1 MRIGNVEINDSSRTF
16 IIAEMSGNHGH
27 DIEIAKRTIK
37 AAKDAGA
44 DAIKLQ
50 TYTPDTITLD
60 CDNEYFQIKQGTIWD
75 GSTMYDLYKQA
86 YTPWEWH
93 KELFD
98 YAKEIDILIFSS
110 PFDHT
115 AVDLL
120 EELDTPAYKIASAEI
135 MDTELIKYVASKGK
149 PIIFSTGMAYIEEI
163 KQAID
168 VSKGEGNNQIGL
180 LKCVSAYPTPMN
192 QCNLKTIPNLR
203 DTFGVIAGLSDHTL
217 GTTAPIV
224 AVTLGAKIIE
234 KHFILD
240 KRIGGPDA
248 SFSLDFNEFSEMV
261 KAIRDAE
268 DAIGQ
273 VSYDLTEKT
282 KRTREHSRSLF
293 VVKDIKKGE
302 DFTEENVRSIRPG
315 YGIAPK
321 HYKDVL
327 ARKAKKDIKRG
338 TPLTWKLINN
348 QGGE

>member
-1 MRIGNVEINDSSRTF
+1 MKIGNIEISDNSRAF

-27 DIEIAKRTIK
+27 DIEIAKKTIK
-37 AAKDAGA
+37 AAKDTGA

-75 GSTMYDLYKQA
+75 GGTMYDLYKQA

-93 KELFD
+93 RELFN
-98 YAKEIDILIFSS
+98 YAREIGILIFSS
-110 PFDHT
+110 PFDNT

-120 EELDTPAYKIASAEI
+120 EEVNTPAYKIASAEI
-135 MDTELIKYVASKGK
+135 MDTGLIRYVASKGK

-168 VSKGEGNNQIGL
+168 ICKEEGNNDIAL

-203 DTFGVIAGLSDHTL
+203 ETFGVIPGLSDHTL
-217 GTTAPIV
+217 GSTAPIV

-234 KHFILD
+234 KHFIID
-240 KRIGGPDA
+240 KSIGGPDS
-248 SFSLDFNEFSEMV
+248 SFSLDFNEFKDMV
-261 KAIRDAE
+261 KSIRDAE
-268 DAIGQ
+268 DAIGR

-282 KRTREHSRSLF
+282 KKTREHSRSLF
-293 VVKDIKKGE
+293 IVQDIKEGDLLSDK
-302 DFTEENVRSIRPG
+302 NIKSIRPG
-315 YGIAPK
+315 YGISPK
-321 HYKDVL
+321 YYKDIL
-327 ARKAKKDIKRG
+327 GKKAKENIKRG
-338 TPLTWKLINN
+338 TPLKWDLF
-348 QGGE
+348 E

>member
-1 MRIGNVEINDSSRTF
+1 MRIGNVEINDSSKTF

-60 CDNEYFQIKQGTIWD
+60 CNNEYFQIKQGTIWD
-75 GSTMYDLYKQA
+75 GSTMYELYKQA

-93 KELFD
+93 KELFN

-168 VSKGEGNNQIGL
+168 VSKEEGNHEIAL

-240 KRIGGPDA
+240 KSIGGPDA
-248 SFSLDFNEFSEMV
+248 SFSLDLNEFSEMV

-293 VVKDIKKGE
+293 VVKDIKAGE
-302 DFTEENVRSIRPG
+302 EFTKENIKSIRPG
-315 YGIAPK
+315 YGLAPK
-321 HYKDVL
+321 HYENIIGK
-327 ARKAKKDIKRG
+327 KAKQELKKG
-338 TPLTWKLINN
+338 TPLDWSMF
-348 QGGE
+348 E

>member
-1 MRIGNVEINDSSRTF
+1 MRIGNVEINDNSRAF
-16 IIAEMSGNHGH
+16 IIAELSGNHGH

-75 GSTMYDLYKQA
+75 GSTMYDLYEQA

-93 KELFD
+93 KDLFG
-98 YAKEIDILIFSS
+98 YAKEIGILVFSS

-120 EELDTPAYKIASAEI
+120 EGLDTPAYKIASAEI
-135 MDTELIKYVASKGK
+135 MDIELIKYVASKGK

-168 VSKGEGNNQIGL
+168 VSKAEGNNQIAL

-203 DTFGVIAGLSDHTL
+203 DTFGVMTGLSDHTL
-217 GTTAPIV
+217 GITAPIV

-240 KRIGGPDA
+240 KSIGGPDS
-248 SFSLDFNEFSEMV
+248 SFSLDFYEFSEMV
-261 KAIRDAE
+261 KSIRDAE
-268 DAIGQ
+268 DAVGQ
-273 VSYDLTEKT
+273 VSYDLTEMT

-293 VVKDIKKGE
+293 IVKDIKRGE
-302 DFTEENVRSIRPG
+302 TLTEENIRSIRPG
-315 YGIAPK
+315 HGLPPK
-321 HYKDVL
+321 HYNYVIGK
-327 ARKAKKDIKRG
+327 KATQDIKRG
-338 TPLTWKLINN
+338 TPLDWTHIELK
-348 QGGE
+348 EKK

>member
-1 MRIGNVEINDSSRTF
+1 MRIGSIEINDNSRAF
-16 IIAEMSGNHGH
+16 IIAELSGNHGH
-27 DIEIAKRTIK
+27 DIDIAKRTIK

-98 YAKEIDILIFSS
+98 YAKEIQIIIFSS
-110 PFDHT
+110 PFDYT

-120 EELDTPAYKIASAEI
+120 EKLDTPAYKIASAEI
-135 MDTELIKYVASKGK
+135 MDIELIKYVASKGK

-168 VSKGEGNNQIGL
+168 VSKGEGNDQIGL

-203 DTFGVIAGLSDHTL
+203 ETFGVLAGLSDHTL

-240 KRIGGPDA
+240 KSIGGPDS
-248 SFSLDFNEFSEMV
+248 SFSLDYNEFCGMV

-268 DAIGQ
+268 DAMGQ
-273 VSYDLTEKT
+273 VSYDLTENT
-282 KRTREHSRSLF
+282 KKTREHSRSLF
-293 VVKDIKKGE
+293 VVKDIKEGE
-302 DFTEENVRSIRPG
+302 VLTKENVRSIRPG
-315 YGIAPK
+315 YGLAPK
-321 HYKDVL
+321 HYVDIIGK
-327 ARKAKKDIKRG
+327 KAKKDLKRG
-338 TPLTWKLINN
+338 TPLDWSMLE
-348 QGGE
+348 QP

>member
-1 MRIGNVEINDSSRTF
+1 MRIGNVEINDNSRTF
-16 IIAEMSGNHGH
+16 IIAELSGNHGN

-75 GSTMYDLYKQA
+75 GNTMYDLYKQA

-93 KELFD
+93 EELFD
-98 YAKEIDILIFSS
+98 YAKEIGIIIFSS

-120 EELDTPAYKIASAEI
+120 EDLGTPAYKIASAEI

-149 PIIFSTGMAYIEEI
+149 PIIFSTGIAYIEEI

-168 VSKGEGNNQIGL
+168 VSKGEGNYEIAL

-203 DTFGVIAGLSDHTL
+203 NTFGVIAGFSDHTL

-240 KRIGGPDA
+240 KSIGGPDS
-248 SFSLDFNEFSEMV
+248 SFSLDLNEFSEMV

-293 VVKDIKKGE
+293 VVKHIKEGE
-302 DFTEENVRSIRPG
+302 VLTEENVKSIRPG

-321 HYKDVL
+321 HYKEIL
-327 ARKAKKDIKRG
+327 GKKANQDIKKG
-338 TPLTWKLINN
+338 TPLRWNHF
-348 QGGE
+348 G

>member
-1 MRIGNVEINDSSRTF
+1 MRIGNIEINDNSRAF
-16 IIAEMSGNHGH
+16 IIAELSGNHGH

-75 GSTMYDLYKQA
+75 GNTMYDLYKQA

-98 YAKEIDILIFSS
+98 YAKEINILIFSS

-168 VSKGEGNNQIGL
+168 VSKEVGNDQIGL

-203 DTFGVIAGLSDHTL
+203 ETFGVLAGLSDHTL
-217 GTTAPIV
+217 GIIAPIV

-240 KRIGGPDA
+240 KSIGGPDS
-248 SFSLDFNEFSEMV
+248 SFSLDYDEFSEMV

-273 VSYDLTEKT
+273 VTYDLTEKT

-293 VVKDIKKGE
+293 VVRDIKAGQE
-302 DFTEENVRSIRPG
+302 FTKENIKSIRPG
-315 YGIAPK
+315 YGLAPK
-321 HYKDVL
+321 HYVDIIGK
-327 ARKAKKDIKRG
+327 KAKKDLKRG
-338 TPLTWKLINN
+338 TPLDWSMF
-348 QGGE
+348 E

>member
-1 MRIGNVEINDSSRTF
+1 MRIGNFEINDSSKTF

-50 TYTPDTITLD
+50 TYTPDTITID

-98 YAKEIDILIFSS
+98 FAKEIDILIFSS
-110 PFDHT
+110 PFDNT

-168 VSKGEGNNQIGL
+168 VSKGEGNHEIAL

-224 AVTLGAKIIE
+224 AVTLGAKIVE

-240 KRIGGPDA
+240 KNIGGPDA

-293 VVKDIKKGE
+293 VVKDIKMGE
-302 DFTEENVRSIRPG
+302 EFTKENIKSIRPG
-315 YGIAPK
+315 YGLAPK
-321 HYKDVL
+321 HYVEIIGK
-327 ARKAKKDIKRG
+327 KANKELKKG
-338 TPLTWKLINN
+338 TPLDWSMF
-348 QGGE
+348 E